1 MAIEITGLPQTTVK
15 EGGGNANAVQQ
26 QDQHRQKPT
35 APMAP
40 SDAVT
45 LTEISVKLQ
54 ALESS
59 MSSIPVI
66 DQAKVDRIKN
76 AIANGNYN
84 IDSTSTA
91 DKLIKLE
98 KSLFS

>member
-1 MAIEITGLPQTTVK
+1 MAIEINGLPQATV
-15 EGGGNANAVQQ
+15 GGNVNIIQQ
-26 QDQHRQKPT
+26 QDQHRQEPA
-35 APMAP
+35 APIAA

-59 MSSIPVI
+59 MSSIPVV
-66 DQAKVDRIKN
+66 DQARVDRIKN

-84 IDSTSTA
+84 IDLTSTA
-91 DKLIKLE
+91 DKFIKLE